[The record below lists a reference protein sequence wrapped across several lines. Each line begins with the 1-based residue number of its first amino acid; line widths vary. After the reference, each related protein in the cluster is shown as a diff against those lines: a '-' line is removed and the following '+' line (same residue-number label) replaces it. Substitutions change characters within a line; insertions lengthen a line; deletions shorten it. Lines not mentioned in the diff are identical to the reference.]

1 MIIIIIWLIGFLNGL
16 PVFGAMR
23 LQFAGFSSCSEVYP
37 AMIYKQVY
45 TVVNFVLFYLLPVLF
60 ITPLYIM
67 MIMKLRQKTDTSVQL
82 SKVDLKRRKAALK
95 MLLVVVVTYAF
106 CVLPNHIL
114 FILLDFKHGKA
125 LIVLYEFQITN

>member
-1 MIIIIIWLIGFLNGL
+1 
-16 PVFGAMR
+16 
-23 LQFAGFSSCSEVYP
+23 
-37 AMIYKQVY
+37 MIYKQVY